1 MSVVWHHISKEAQNS
16 WSTRQPD
23 PQIGRIRAPSET
35 AVHGG
40 ETRLR
45 ILSSSNPKPLSVPHS
60 SHIERNAKKSNFTM
74 EELEQWK
81 EQLSHFANLALDR
94 LLEVPPNQ
102 LYAAAAIVIFTT
114 LLLLSSEF
122 AVRFIVE
129 F

>member
-1 MSVVWHHISKEAQNS
+1 
-16 WSTRQPD
+16 
-23 PQIGRIRAPSET
+23 
-35 AVHGG
+35 
-40 ETRLR
+40 
-45 ILSSSNPKPLSVPHS
+45 
-60 SHIERNAKKSNFTM
+60 M

-94 LLEVPPNQ
+94 LREVPPNQ
-102 LYAAAAIVIFTT
+102 LYAAAAIAIFTT

>member
-1 MSVVWHHISKEAQNS
+1 
-16 WSTRQPD
+16 
-23 PQIGRIRAPSET
+23 
-35 AVHGG
+35 
-40 ETRLR
+40 
-45 ILSSSNPKPLSVPHS
+45 
-60 SHIERNAKKSNFTM
+60 M

-122 AVRFIVE
+122 AVRVIVE